1 MNTTSWTGEKVK
13 QNEEQTKPASNELKY
28 QNFRLP
34 KFGEF
39 GAEIGNDV
47 CQILRTH
54 LVLH

>member
-13 QNEEQTKPASNELKY
+13 HNEEQTKPASNELKY

-39 GAEIGNDV
+39 GAENDV